1 MKLAKKLISLTLSI
15 VMVAVLGVAVLA
27 AGTGSITIEN
37 PQPGKTYTAYKI
49 FDVTYSGMA
58 HSYTISK
65 SDPNLS
71 IVQEYAGSTGSGL
84 TLTSAGTVF
93 NVSFSDST
101 DAFSAPKFAAF
112 LKAKTLSGG
121 ITFSSA
127 ADGK

>member
-1 MKLAKKLISLTLSI
+1 MKLAKKLISLTLAI
-15 VMVAVLGVAVLA
+15 MMVAVLGVAVLA

-49 FDVTYSGMA
+49 FDVTYSGEA
-58 HSYTISK
+58 YSYTINK

-93 NVSFSDST
+93 NVSFSDGT
-101 DAFSAPKFAAF
+101 DA
-112 LKAKTLSGG
+112 
-121 ITFSSA
+121 
-127 ADGK
+127 